1 MMNLKTI
8 IFICTILMSASALSQ
23 GISETSVVGKQ
34 MSVKMVDRDV
44 AAENLYEFTQ
54 NSKETANNIRVLTAP
69 EEVQIVKLGERRV
82 VGDEK
87 IEAAMREEREN
98 IEELRSAIQ
107 INAILMDIL
116 ETETIGIPEVIGA
129 KFTDDKKIEIYAFA
143 AHDG

>member
-1 MMNLKTI
+1 MNLKTI
-8 IFICTILMSASALSQ
+8 IFVCAFLMPISALSQ

-44 AAENLYEFTQ
+44 AAENLTEFTR
-54 NSKETANNIRVLTAP
+54 NSKETANEIRVLTAP

-129 KFTDDKKIEIYAFA
+129 KFIDDKKIEIYAFA

>member
-1 MMNLKTI
+1 MNLKTI
-8 IFICTILMSASALSQ
+8 IFVCTILMPVSALSQ

-44 AAENLYEFTQ
+44 AAENLSEFTQ
-54 NSKETANNIRVLTAP
+54 NSKETANEIRVLTAP

-129 KFTDDKKIEIYAFA
+129 KFIDDKKIEIYAFA
-143 AHDG
+143 AHDE

>member
-1 MMNLKTI
+1 MNLKTI
-8 IFICTILMSASALSQ
+8 IFVCTILMPVSALSQ

-44 AAENLYEFTQ
+44 AAENLSEFTQ
-54 NSKETANNIRVLTAP
+54 NSKETANDIRVLTAP

-129 KFTDDKKIEIYAFA
+129 KFIDDKKIEIYAFA
-143 AHDG
+143 AHDE